1 MEKSSAIL
9 ELYEQVEM
17 YKSSTPK
24 YQELLKNFNNERDE
38 FDKQLNDEQK
48 KKLEEIFNLLSIA
61 DGQEMEEYFVE
72 RLYTWYKTNDRSV
85 M

>member
-17 YKSSTPK
+17 YKDSTPK
-24 YQELLKNFNNERDE
+24 YKKLLKDFNDTREE

-72 RLYTWYKTNDRSV
+72 RIYTWYKTNDRSV
-85 M
+85 L

>member
-17 YKSSTPK
+17 YKDSTPK
-24 YQELLKNFNNERDE
+24 YQELLKNFNNVRDE

-48 KKLEEIFNLLSIA
+48 KKLEEILNLLSIA

-72 RLYTWYKTNDRSV
+72 RICTCYQTNDRGFL
-85 M
+85 

>member
-17 YKSSTPK
+17 YKGSTPK
-24 YQELLKNFNNERDE
+24 YQELLKNFNNARDE

>member
-17 YKSSTPK
+17 YKGSTPK
-24 YQELLKNFNNERDE
+24 YQELLKNFNKVRDE

>member
-17 YKSSTPK
+17 YKGSTPK
-24 YQELLKNFNNERDE
+24 YQELLKNFNKVRYE

-48 KKLEEIFNLLSIA
+48 KKLEEIPNLLSIT

-72 RLYTWYKTNDRSV
+72 RLYSWYKTNDRSV

>member
-17 YKSSTPK
+17 YKDSTPQYK
-24 YQELLKNFNNERDE
+24 KLLKDFNDTREE

-72 RLYTWYKTNDRSV
+72 RLCISD
-85 M
+85 

>member
-1 MEKSSAIL
+1 MNKSSAIL

-17 YKSSTPK
+17 YKGSTPK
-24 YQELLKNFNNERDE
+24 YQELLKNFNNARDE

-48 KKLEEIFNLLSIA
+48 KKLEEILNLLSIA

-72 RLYTWYKTNDRSV
+72 RICTCYQANGGSIL
-85 M
+85 

>member
-9 ELYEQVEM
+9 ELYEQVEI
-17 YKSSTPK
+17 YKGSTPK
-24 YQELLKNFNNERDE
+24 YQELLKNFNKVRDE

-48 KKLEEIFNLLSIA
+48 KKLEEILNLLSIT

>member
-9 ELYEQVEM
+9 ELYEQGEM
-17 YKSSTPK
+17 YKDSTPK
-24 YQELLKNFNNERDE
+24 YKKLLKDFNDTREE

-48 KKLEEIFNLLSIA
+48 KKLEEIFNLLTIA

-72 RLYTWYKTNDRSV
+72 RLCISN
-85 M
+85 

>member
-17 YKSSTPK
+17 YKGSTPK
-24 YQELLKNFNNERDE
+24 YQELLKNFNKVRDE

-48 KKLEEIFNLLSIA
+48 KKLEEILNLLSIT

>member
-1 MEKSSAIL
+1 MVKSSAIL

-24 YQELLKNFNNERDE
+24 YKELLKDFNDTREE

-72 RLYTWYKTNDRSV
+72 RICTGY
-85 M
+85 

>member
-9 ELYEQVEM
+9 GLYEQVEM
-17 YKSSTPK
+17 HKDSTPK
-24 YQELLKNFNNERDE
+24 YKKLLKDFNDTREE
-38 FDKQLNDEQK
+38 FYKQLNDEQK

-72 RLYTWYKTNDRSV
+72 RIYTGY
-85 M
+85 

>member
-17 YKSSTPK
+17 YKGSTPK
-24 YQELLKNFNNERDE
+24 YQELLKNFNKVRYE

-48 KKLEEIFNLLSIA
+48 KKLEEILNLLSIT

-72 RLYTWYKTNDRSV
+72 RLYSWYKTNDRSV

>member
-1 MEKSSAIL
+1 MEKSSTIL

-17 YKSSTPK
+17 YKGSTPK
-24 YQELLKNFNNERDE
+24 YQELLKNFNKVRDE

-48 KKLEEIFNLLSIA
+48 KKLEEILNLLSIT

>member
-9 ELYEQVEM
+9 ELYEHVEM
-17 YKSSTPK
+17 YKGSTPK
-24 YQELLKNFNNERDE
+24 YQELLKNFNKVRDE

-48 KKLEEIFNLLSIA
+48 KKLEEILNLLSIT

>member
-24 YQELLKNFNNERDE
+24 YQELLKNFNNARDE

-72 RLYTWYKTNDRSV
+72 RICTCY
-85 M
+85 

>member
-17 YKSSTPK
+17 YKGSTPK
-24 YQELLKNFNNERDE
+24 YQELLKNFNKVRDE

-48 KKLEEIFNLLSIA
+48 KKLEEILNLLSIT

-72 RLYTWYKTNDRSV
+72 RLYSWYKTNDRSV

>member
-24 YQELLKNFNNERDE
+24 YQELLKNFNKVRDE

-48 KKLEEIFNLLSIA
+48 KKLEEILNLLSIT

>member
-17 YKSSTPK
+17 YKGSTPK
-24 YQELLKNFNNERDE
+24 YQELLKNFNKVRYE
-38 FDKQLNDEQK
+38 FNKQLNDEQK
-48 KKLEEIFNLLSIA
+48 KKLEEILNLLSIT

-72 RLYTWYKTNDRSV
+72 RLYSWYKTNDRSV

>member
-17 YKSSTPK
+17 YKDSTPK
-24 YQELLKNFNNERDE
+24 YKKLLKDFNDTREE

-48 KKLEEIFNLLSIA
+48 KKLEEIFNLLTIA

-72 RLYTWYKTNDRSV
+72 RLYTWYKANDRSI